1 MTTKKTVPQLQPAV
15 PARHVVTEQQIENA
29 ISEQFVGGAKAGFAV
44 RTTVVAAK
52 DRVGGFFFGM
62 LGPKKEK
69 APKPACGV
77 VAHEMSP
84 QLRAWL
90 GK

>member
-1 MTTKKTVPQLQPAV
+1 MTTKKTAV
-15 PARHVVTEQQIENA
+15 VVTEQQIENA
-29 ISEQFVGGAKAGFAV
+29 ISDQFVGGAKAGFAV
-44 RTTVVAAK
+44 RTSVVAAK
-52 DRVGGFFFGM
+52 DRAAGFFFGM

-69 APKPACGV
+69 APKPTHEV
-77 VAHEMSP
+77 VAREMSP

>member
-1 MTTKKTVPQLQPAV
+1 MTTKKTAV
-15 PARHVVTEQQIENA
+15 VVTEQQIESA

-44 RTTVVAAK
+44 RTSVVAAK
-52 DRVGGFFFGM
+52 DRAAGFFFGM

-69 APKPACGV
+69 APKPTHEV
-77 VAHEMSP
+77 VAREMSP